1 MAASTEQQRRS
12 ISGRD
17 ILAVTAVIAAF
28 GIAIGAAFVTGT
40 GTGQVTRSVE
50 NISFTW
56 QNWLGDFGALLPV
69 GFAFVAGMVAAV
81 NPCGFAML
89 PAYLGI
95 YLGSAEERAR
105 KGGYL
110 SGTIT
115 RALWVSAMVTV
126 GFIILFGIAGIL
138 LSIATSTIAQYLPWM
153 GLIIG
158 AILVIAAGLMLS
170 GKVLYSALG
179 EQVADRL
186 GGSARKGGGRGY
198 LAYGIG
204 YGAASLSCTLP
215 IFMAVVG
222 STLAVS
228 GIVPAMAQFVLYAL
242 GMGFVITMLTL
253 STAIFKSALIANIR
267 GITRYV
273 QPASSVL
280 LLVAGAY
287 IVYYWLTLGGLLET
301 IV

>member
-1 MAASTEQQRRS
+1 MTASTQNESRS
-12 ISGRD
+12 ISRRE
-17 ILAVTAVIAAF
+17 ILSIVAVVAAF
-28 GIAIGAAFVTGT
+28 AIAIGAAFVTGT

-50 NISFTW
+50 NLSFTW
-56 QNWLGDFGALLPV
+56 QNWLGDFGTLLPV

-95 YLGSAEERAR
+95 YLGSADQRA
-105 KGGYL
+105 KEGAAF
-110 SGTIT
+110 SGTLV

-126 GFIILFGIAGIL
+126 GFIILFGVAGIL
-138 LSIATSTIAQYLPWM
+138 LSVATSTIAQYLPWM

-158 AILVIAAGLMLS
+158 AFLVIAAGLMLS

-186 GGSARKGGGRGY
+186 GGSAQQASGRGY
-198 LAYGIG
+198 LAYGLG

-228 GIVPAMAQFVLYAL
+228 GIVPAMAQFILYAL
-242 GMGFVITMLTL
+242 GMGFVITVLTL
-253 STAIFKSALIANIR
+253 STAIFKSALLANIR
-267 GITRYV
+267 GISRYV
-273 QPASSVL
+273 QPASGAL

-287 IVYYWLTLGGLLET
+287 IVYYWLSLGGLLET
-301 IV
+301 II